1 MENDRA
7 QLEGLIV
14 VEHADLSGQLFLNP
28 QLITLFRLSCV
39 TEFRPLATRATRG
52 IQDEETGTF
61 EMISREAWHNQP
73 KRPLCSG
80 ARSTDTRE
88 EDTEFHEPTPAQPI
102 VRLRRPDPY
111 RLHTP

>member
-1 MENDRA
+1 MQA
-7 QLEGLIV
+7 QLKGLV
-14 VEHADLSGQLFLNP
+14 VAEQTDLSGQLFLNP

-39 TEFRPLATRATRG
+39 TEFRPLATRATGG
-52 IQDEETGTF
+52 IREEEAGTF
-61 EMISREAWHNQP
+61 EMISRQAWTNQP
-73 KRPLCSG
+73 KRGLCSG